1 MTLPDSTLNN
11 GTQVEPPTPPAP
23 SANQNTPPSA
33 TVTVPKEQFEALVR
47 KVDTLSKGAQSEKDR
62 AVRRLEGDFS
72 KLRDDLKPVLERAT
86 QLMSE
91 GKSADE
97 ALTQVQSE
105 QDDAE
110 FKQNVREIA
119 TGIRSGT
126 LPNNTQAGQLQG
138 DDMTATLQQYKL
150 DGNDAQVN
158 TILSKPIGR
167 TEKELEL
174 AKLAFNRATI
184 PPPPPLSPSGGQQQS
199 SGGMSD
205 DEAESLYSQLG
216 KLILNPTVN
225 KVLIAQ
231 VEGKLKA
238 AGRPL

>member
-1 MTLPDSTLNN
+1 M
-11 GTQVEPPTPPAP
+11 
-23 SANQNTPPSA
+23 
-33 TVTVPKEQFEALVR
+33 
-47 KVDTLSKGAQSEKDR
+47 
-62 AVRRLEGDFS
+62 RRLEGDFS

-91 GKSADE
+91 GKSADGSFNP
-97 ALTQVQSE
+97 VQSE

-174 AKLAFNRATI
+174 ARLAFNRATI

-216 KLILNPTVN
+216 KLILNPTIN